1 MVVTCAAQLS
11 ESVDPNVQQ
20 TLDSTELSSVDWSK
34 EQLKDPYISKVLSYI
49 KSGHGPTK
57 EDLVSEDPDV
67 VKYIRHWKNF
77 VLTDGILYR
86 STVINGEPVKQLVLP
101 FNFRDLVLK
110 QLHDELGHQGQDR
123 TLSLVRARFFWPGFE
138 TDVQH
143 KVKNCIR
150 CISRKT
156 VPNPSA
162 ELINIHSTQ
171 PMELV
176 CIDFLSLEKSKGGYE
191 NILVITDHFT
201 RYAQAFPTRNQLA
214 TTTAK
219 VLFDNFIVHYGFPG
233 RLHSDQGRNF
243 ESSVIKELCKLA
255 GVEKSRTTPY
265 HPMGNGM
272 VERFNQTLLKMLGTL
287 EEDKKADWKSY
298 VAPLVHAY
306 NATRHDSTGYSPYFL
321 MFGRHPRLAVDA
333 YLGLSSEDPKISD
346 KEHYATKLRKR
357 LQFAYKTASREAEKS
372 ASRYKNIYD
381 SKVRESTLDVGD
393 RVLIRNVGLK
403 GKQKLADKWAKDPY
417 IVVDHPDTSIPVF
430 VVRKESGNGRERT
443 LHRNMLL
450 PFSFIPVSSEIKN
463 SLLPDVNVGPRRKQ
477 KSDDK
482 QLVSDSFSDDSSDS
496 EVEILFPPHAARQLG
511 REQVHHRLESGLSA
525 ELGSGMS
532 ADHYSSI
539 PDGSISDGIMGT
551 RQSEQESA
559 TIPYFHST
567 SASPSSH
574 RTNIST
580 LPIPIPQDISISQE
594 EPRRTGRQRKPPD
607 RYGDWISNQQTVVDA
622 ESTQI
627 WYV

>member
-1 MVVTCAAQLS
+1 M
-11 ESVDPNVQQ
+11 
-20 TLDSTELSSVDWSK
+20 
-34 EQLKDPYISKVLSYI
+34 
-49 KSGHGPTK
+49 
-57 EDLVSEDPDV
+57 
-67 VKYIRHWKNF
+67 
-77 VLTDGILYR
+77 
-86 STVINGEPVKQLVLP
+86 
-101 FNFRDLVLK
+101 LK

-123 TLSLVRARFFWPGFE
+123 TLSLVRSRFFWPGFE
-138 TDVQH
+138 TDVQQ

-156 VPNPSA
+156 IPNPSA

-176 CIDFLSLEKSKGGYE
+176 CIDFLSLERSKGGYE

-287 EEDKKADWKSY
+287 EEDQKADWKSY

-306 NATRHDSTGYSPYFL
+306 NATKHDSTGYSPYFL

-372 ASRYKNIYD
+372 AARHKHLYD

-417 IVVDHPDTSIPVF
+417 IVVNQPDASIPVF
-430 VVRKESGNGRERT
+430 VVRKESGSGREKT

-450 PFSFIPVSSEIKN
+450 PFSFIPNSSEIKD
-463 SLLPDVNVGPRRKQ
+463 SLLSDVTVAPRGSRR
-477 KSDDK
+477 SNET
-482 QLVSDSFSDDSSDS
+482 QLVSDLD
-496 EVEILFPPHAARQLG
+496 L
-511 REQVHHRLESGLSA
+511 
-525 ELGSGMS
+525 
-532 ADHYSSI
+532 
-539 PDGSISDGIMGT
+539 
-551 RQSEQESA
+551 
-559 TIPYFHST
+559 
-567 SASPSSH
+567 
-574 RTNIST
+574 
-580 LPIPIPQDISISQE
+580 
-594 EPRRTGRQRKPPD
+594 
-607 RYGDWISNQQTVVDA
+607 
-622 ESTQI
+622 
-627 WYV
+627 